1 MHNISFVAFEY
12 YGLEIRE
19 TIVLESHKN
28 QSVENPKFI
37 LYMKLPKPV
46 QNENRLE
53 HVRNSEV

>member
-1 MHNISFVAFEY
+1 MHGISFVAFEY

-28 QSVENPKFI
+28 QSVEYPKFI
-37 LYMKLPKPV
+37 LYMKLSKPV

-53 HVRNSEV
+53 RVRNSEV